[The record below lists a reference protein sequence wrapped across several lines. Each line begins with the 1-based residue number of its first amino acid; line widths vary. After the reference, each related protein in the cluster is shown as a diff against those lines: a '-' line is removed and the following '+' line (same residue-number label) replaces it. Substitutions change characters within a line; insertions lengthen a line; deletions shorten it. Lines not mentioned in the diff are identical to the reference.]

1 MCQQE
6 ACMDLLLGKMR
17 FVQRKEVA
25 NVVGDQRPTE
35 LCRRHEHGSV
45 SGAEE
50 LVMLGLDRLDI
61 PPGPA
66 ELDPDLRVQHLV
78 EEELQGWS
86 ACWRRCHSWW
96 ARSASSRLSAT
107 SRSISP
113 SYSP

>member
-61 PPGPA
+61 PPGPTSFRA
-66 ELDPDLRVQHLV
+66 GAPAGAAATAGGR
-78 EEELQGWS
+78 G
-86 ACWRRCHSWW
+86 RRPHG
-96 ARSASSRLSAT
+96 
-107 SRSISP
+107 
-113 SYSP
+113 